1 MAGGPGG
8 GHGVV
13 VTGPLPTVVVGD
25 ALLPTGLMVSALEAL
40 DDGISIDA
48 ALDFGRPDEA
58 ELDRLALRLEREGP
72 EAVPAPDDLWPHL
85 PEAEA
90 LVVHYCP
97 VGPAVLERA
106 GRLRLLATCR
116 AGTENLAVDEAK
128 RRGILV
134 VHVVG
139 RTTEAVSDFAVA
151 LLLAEARNVARAHC
165 RVARGGWD
173 KRFANSAFTPELEG
187 KTVGIVGFGEIG
199 SAVARKLRGFR
210 VRLLAHDPFVASDRI
225 SAGGAEPVD
234 LGRLLEESDFV
245 TLHARPE
252 PGAPPLIGRA
262 ELGRMRPTA
271 ILVNTARAA
280 LLDTEALVDA
290 LASASLGGAALDV
303 HDAEPLGPD
312 HPLLGFDNVTLT
324 PHLASSTKECVE
336 KSPRLLVEDLRPL
349 FRGGVPAHALNPEVV
364 GDGWTGGGTR

>member
-1 MAGGPGG
+1 
-8 GHGVV
+8 VV
-13 VTGPLPTVVVGD
+13 VTGPLRTVVVGD
-25 ALLPTGLMVSALEAL
+25 ALLPTGLIVSALEAL
-40 DDGISIDA
+40 DESVSIDA
-48 ALDFGRPDEA
+48 TLDFGPPDQA
-58 ELDRLALRLEREGP
+58 DVDRLALRLEREGP
-72 EAVPAPDDLWPHL
+72 DAVSPPDAMWPHL
-85 PEAEA
+85 PQAEA

-97 VGPAVLERA
+97 VGAPVLERA

-116 AGTENLAVDEAK
+116 AGTENLAVEEAK
-128 RRGILV
+128 RRGVLV

-165 RVARGGWD
+165 RVAAGGWD
-173 KRFANSAFTPELEG
+173 KSFPNSAFTPELEG

-199 SAVARKLRGFR
+199 SAVARKLGGFR
-210 VRLLAHDPFVASDRI
+210 VRLVAHDPFVAPERI

-262 ELGRMRPTA
+262 ELGLMRPTA

-280 LLDTEALVDA
+280 LLDSEALVDA
-290 LASASLGGAALDV
+290 LAGASLGGAALDV

-312 HPLLGFDNVTLT
+312 HPLLGLDNVTLT
-324 PHLASSTKECVE
+324 PHLASSTRECFE
-336 KSPRLLVEDLRPL
+336 KSPRLLVDDLRPL
-349 FRGGVPAHALNPEVV
+349 FRGGVPANALNPEVV
-364 GDGWTGGGTR
+364 GDGWRGGGTG